1 MDPLG
6 VAAAVQQEA
15 VLVDA
20 VRTPIGR
27 AFKGAFAK
35 TRSDDLGAWCI
46 EGLLK
51 RTKADPRWVEDALI
65 GCAMTEGPQGY
76 NVARQV
82 ALLGGLPDESGA
94 ATINRFCSSSAYAL
108 ALAHAQIE
116 EGWSNCIVAGGVET
130 MSLIPMV
137 GMTPELYVNPR
148 MWDRRKTYYN
158 SMGLTAEEVAKR
170 YKVSRED
177 MDRWGVR
184 SHNRAEA
191 AQKSGLFDAEIVP
204 VTVPGP
210 DGKPV
215 TVSKDEGIRYGATY
229 EATAALKPAFLPT
242 GGVVTAGNASQM
254 SDGAAMGLVT
264 SRRFA
269 EEHGLKPK
277 ARIVGAAVAGVEPEV
292 MGIGPIPAVKK
303 LLKQTNTKVTDLK
316 QFEINEAFASQVLAS
331 IRELGVPEDI
341 VNPNGGAIALG
352 HPLGATGAR
361 IAAHLLNSVHRKG
374 GGLAVET
381 MCVGGGQGFAI
392 LWDIY

>member
-1 MDPLG
+1 MK
-6 VAAAVQQEA
+6 QEA

-35 TRSDDLGAWCI
+35 TRSDDLGAWAI

-94 ATINRFCSSSAYAL
+94 ATINRFCSSSAYSL
-108 ALAHAQIE
+108 ALGHAQIE
-116 EGWSNCIVAGGVET
+116 QGWNQCVVAGGVET
-130 MSLIPMV
+130 MSMIPMT
-137 GMTPELYVNPR
+137 GLTPEQYVNPR
-148 MWDRRKTYYN
+148 MWDQRKTYYN
-158 SMGLTAEEVAKR
+158 AMGITAEEVAKR
-170 YKVSRED
+170 YKVTRED

-184 SHNRAEA
+184 SHNRAEKAQA
-191 AQKSGLFDAEIVP
+191 AGVFDDEIIP

-215 TVSKDEGIRYGATY
+215 TVSKDEGIRAGSTY
-229 EATAALKPAFLPT
+229 EATATLKPAFLPV
-242 GGVVTAGNASQM
+242 GGTVTAGNASQM
-254 SDGAAMGLVT
+254 SDGAAMALLT
-264 SRRFA
+264 SRAFA
-269 EEHGLKPK
+269 EQHGLKPK

-292 MGIGPIPAVKK
+292 MGIGPIPAVRK
-303 LLKQTNTKVTDLK
+303 LLKQTNTKVSDLD

-331 IRELGVPEDI
+331 IRDLGVPEDI

-361 IAAHLLNSVHRKG
+361 IAAHLVNHLHKKG

-392 LWDIY
+392 LWEVY

>member
-1 MDPLG
+1 
-6 VAAAVQQEA
+6 VKQEA

-46 EGLLK
+46 EALLR
-51 RTKADPRWVEDALI
+51 RTGADPRRVEDVLV

-82 ALLGGLPDESGA
+82 ALLAGLPDESGA

-108 ALAHAQIE
+108 ALAHAQVE
-116 EGWSNCIVAGGVET
+116 QGWNECVVAGGVET
-130 MSLIPMV
+130 MSLIPMT

-158 SMGLTAEEVAKR
+158 SMGLTAEEVAR
-170 YKVSRED
+170 RWKVSRED

-191 AQKSGLFDAEIVP
+191 AQKSGLFDAEIAP
-204 VTVPGP
+204 VTVAGP

-215 TVSKDEGIRYGATY
+215 TVSRDEGVRHGATY
-229 EATAALKPAFLPT
+229 EATSQLKPAFLPV
-242 GGVVTAGNASQM
+242 GGAVTAGNASQM
-254 SDGAAMGLVT
+254 SDGAAMGLVA

-269 EEHGLKPK
+269 EEHGLEPK

-303 LLKQTNTKVTDLK
+303 LLAQTGAKVADLK

-361 IAAHLLNSVHRKG
+361 IAAHLVNSVHRMG

-392 LWDIY
+392 LWEVY

>member
-1 MDPLG
+1 MK
-6 VAAAVQQEA
+6 QEA

-35 TRSDDLGAWCI
+35 TRSDDLGAWAI
-46 EGLLK
+46 EGLLQ

-108 ALAHAQIE
+108 AMAHAQIE
-116 EGWSNCIVAGGVET
+116 EGWSQCVVAGGVET
-130 MSLIPMV
+130 MSMIPMT

-170 YKVSRED
+170 YKVTRED

-184 SHNRAEA
+184 SHNRAEK
-191 AQKSGLFDAEIVP
+191 AQASGAFTEEIVP

-215 TVSKDEGIRYGATY
+215 TVSRDEGVRAGATY
-229 EATAALKPAFLPT
+229 EATASLKPAFLPM

-254 SDGAAMGLVT
+254 SDGAAMALMT
-264 SRRFA
+264 SRKFA
-269 EEHGLKPK
+269 EEHSLKPK
-277 ARIVGAAVAGVEPEV
+277 ARILGAAVAGVEPEV

-303 LLKQTNTKVTDLK
+303 LLKQTGVKLADID

-331 IRELGVPEDI
+331 IRDLGVPEDI

-361 IAAHLLNSVHRKG
+361 IAAHLVHNLGKKG
-374 GGLAVET
+374 GGLAIET
-381 MCVGGGQGFAI
+381 MCVGGGQGFALLI
-392 LWDIY
+392 EVY

>member
-1 MDPLG
+1 MK
-6 VAAAVQQEA
+6 QEA

-35 TRSDDLGAWCI
+35 VRSDDLGAWAI

-116 EGWSNCIVAGGVET
+116 EGWSSCVVAGGVET
-130 MSLIPMV
+130 MSMIPMT

-170 YKVSRED
+170 YKVTRED

-191 AQKSGLFDAEIVP
+191 AQKAGLFDAEIIP

-215 TVSKDEGIRYGATY
+215 TVSKDEGIRFGATY
-229 EATAALKPAFLPT
+229 EATSQLKPAFLPV

-264 SRRFA
+264 SRKFA

-277 ARIVGAAVAGVEPEV
+277 ARIVGAAIAGVEPEV
-292 MGIGPIPAVKK
+292 MGIGPIPAVQK
-303 LLKQTNTKVTDLK
+303 LLKQTNTKVSDLK

-331 IRELGVPEDI
+331 IRALGVPEEI

-361 IAAHLLNSVHRKG
+361 IAAHLVNSVHKKG

-381 MCVGGGQGFAI
+381 MCVGGGQGSAI
-392 LWDIY
+392 LWDVF

>member
-1 MDPLG
+1 MK
-6 VAAAVQQEA
+6 QEA
-15 VLVDA
+15 VLIDA

-35 TRSDDLGAWCI
+35 TRSDDLGAWAI

-51 RTKADPRWVEDALI
+51 RTKADARLVEDALI

-94 ATINRFCSSSAYAL
+94 ATINRFCSSSAYTL

-116 EGWSNCIVAGGVET
+116 QGWNHCVVAGGVET
-130 MSLIPMV
+130 MSMIPMT
-137 GMTPELYVNPR
+137 GMTPEMYVNPR
-148 MWDRRKTYYN
+148 MWDHRKTYYN

-170 YKVSRED
+170 YKVTRED

-184 SHNRAEA
+184 SHNRAEKAQA
-191 AQKSGLFDAEIVP
+191 AGVFGDEIVP

-210 DGKPV
+210 DGKSV
-215 TVSKDEGIRYGATY
+215 TVAKDEGVRAGSTY
-229 EATAALKPAFLPT
+229 EATASLKPAFLPV

-254 SDGAAMGLVT
+254 SDGAAMALMT
-264 SRRFA
+264 SRSFA

-277 ARIVGAAVAGVEPEV
+277 ARILGAAVAGVEPEV
-292 MGIGPIPAVKK
+292 MGIGPIPAVRK
-303 LLKQTNTKVTDLK
+303 LLKQTGVKLSDID

-331 IRELGVPEDI
+331 IRDLGVPEDI

-352 HPLGATGAR
+352 HPLGATGTR
-361 IAAHLLNSVHRKG
+361 IAAHLVNHLHKKG
-374 GGLAVET
+374 GGLAIET
-381 MCVGGGQGFAI
+381 MCVGGGQGFA
-392 LWDIY
+392 LLLEVY

>member
-1 MDPLG
+1 M
-6 VAAAVQQEA
+6 QQEA
-15 VLVDA
+15 VIIDA

-46 EGLLK
+46 EGLVG
-51 RTKADPRWVEDALI
+51 RTGVDAKLVEDALI

-82 ALLGGLPDESGA
+82 ALLGGLPDSSGA
-94 ATINRFCSSSAYAL
+94 ATINRFCSSSAYAM

-116 EGWSNCIVAGGVET
+116 EGWNSCIVAGGVET
-130 MSLIPMV
+130 MSMIPMT

-170 YKVSRED
+170 YRITRED

-191 AQKSGLFDAEIVP
+191 AQKDGLFDAEIIP
-204 VTVPGP
+204 VTIPGA
-210 DGKPV
+210 DGKPI
-215 TVSKDEGIRYGATY
+215 TVAKDEGIRYGSTY
-229 EATAALKPAFLPT
+229 EATATLKPVFLPV

-254 SDGAAMGLVT
+254 SDGAAMSLIT
-264 SRRFA
+264 SRKFA
-269 EEHGLKPK
+269 TDHGLEPK
-277 ARIVGAAVAGVEPEV
+277 ARILGAAIAGVEPEV
-292 MGIGPIPAVKK
+292 MGIGPIPAVKR
-303 LLKQTNTKVTDLK
+303 LLKQAKVSVNDLD
-316 QFEINEAFASQVLAS
+316 QFEINEAFGSQVLAS

-352 HPLGATGAR
+352 HPLGATGTR
-361 IAAHLLNSVHRKG
+361 IAAHIINNLSRKG
-374 GGLAVET
+374 GGLAIET
-381 MCVGGGQGFAI
+381 MCVGGGQGFAM
-392 LWDIY
+392 LLEVY

>member
-1 MDPLG
+1 
-6 VAAAVQQEA
+6 
-15 VLVDA
+15 
-20 VRTPIGR
+20 
-27 AFKGAFAK
+27 
-35 TRSDDLGAWCI
+35 
-46 EGLLK
+46 
-51 RTKADPRWVEDALI
+51 
-65 GCAMTEGPQGY
+65 MTEGPQGY

-108 ALAHAQIE
+108 ALAHAQVE
-116 EGWSNCIVAGGVET
+116 EGWSDCVVAGGVET

-137 GMTPELYVNPR
+137 GLTPDLYVNPR
-148 MWDRRKTYYN
+148 MWDRRRTYYN

-170 YKVSRED
+170 YKVTRED

-210 DGKPV
+210 DGKSV
-215 TVSKDEGIRYGATY
+215 TVSKDEGIRFGATY
-229 EATAALKPAFLPT
+229 EATAALKPAFLPV

-254 SDGAAMGLVT
+254 SDGASMGLVT

-303 LLKQTNTKVTDLK
+303 LLKQTNTKVADLK

-331 IRELGVPEDI
+331 IRELGVPEDL

-361 IAAHLLNSVHRKG
+361 IAAHLVNSVHRKG

-392 LWDIY
+392 LWDVY